1 MLQFNHGILLPP
13 QEDGKGQFY
22 QALGDL
28 KFSPAPG
35 GLSLMEGLKSFTL
48 FLGGGGVGGVGG
60 NKVFFTGGMGGVP
73 PPLAKNLLIITHQEK
88 SPQWTNPKFLFPT
101 PKVHSPTK

>member
-48 FLGGGGVGGVGG
+48 FLGGWGGGGGG
-60 NKVFFTGGMGGVP
+60 QQGFLYWGDGGSPSPTGQKPTHHYPPGKVP
-73 PPLAKNLLIITHQEK
+73 P
-88 SPQWTNPKFLFPT
+88 
-101 PKVHSPTK
+101 VD